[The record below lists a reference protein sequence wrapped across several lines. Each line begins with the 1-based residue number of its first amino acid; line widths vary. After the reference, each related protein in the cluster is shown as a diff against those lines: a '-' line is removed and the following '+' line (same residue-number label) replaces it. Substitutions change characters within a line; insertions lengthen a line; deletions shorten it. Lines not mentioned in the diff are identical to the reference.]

1 MVLESVM
8 EMAKKLNMLTV
19 AEGVEVKEDIEF
31 LREVGC
37 DIVQGYYFSRPIPSK
52 EFFHQFTVVLNR
64 K

>member
-1 MVLESVM
+1 LVLESVI

-37 DIVQGYYFSRPIPSK
+37 DIVQGYYFSRPIPSQ
-52 EFFHQFTVVLNR
+52 EFFQQFTIVF